1 MVKIDFVPN
10 DYIQQRDS
18 GRANFLYL
26 VLFGALM
33 GAIGVTFSIIKM
45 RQKVVESELISLNMQ
60 MSKAQEQI
68 TQLDQLRTKSKSM
81 MKTMVMTAE
90 LLEPIPRSI
99 VLANLT
105 NNLPLGVSLLEL
117 KLEEKD
123 LVVPKAAA
131 PKPGANTYQ
140 QKAGTP
146 AAPGKPGAPP
156 AKPAV
161 ATAPEVPVI
170 EKKPFETTIEIKG
183 IAPSDLE
190 VAGYIARL
198 GSSILMESV
207 NLIESKETIID
218 EAVFREFRLKAKLKS
233 NIQLSKV
240 DVEKIRKAG
249 GDGNL

>member
-45 RQKVVESELISLNMQ
+45 RQKAVESELVSLNMQ
-60 MSKAQEQI
+60 MTQAQEQI
-68 TQLDQLRTKSKSM
+68 TRLEQLKTKSKSM
-81 MKTMVMTAE
+81 MRTMVMTAE

-105 NNLPLGVSLLEL
+105 NNLPAGVSLLEL

-123 LVVPKAAA
+123 VQLPKPPPA
-131 PKPGANTYQ
+131 KPGANTYQ
-140 QKAGTP
+140 QKTTT
-146 AAPGKPGAPP
+146 PP
-156 AKPAV
+156 AGAKPVVAAV
-161 ATAPEVPVI
+161 PEAPLVERKPV
-170 EKKPFETTIEIKG
+170 ETTIEIKG

-190 VAGYIARL
+190 VASYIARL
-198 GSSILMESV
+198 GASILMESV
-207 NLIESKETIID
+207 NLIESKETLIE
-218 EAVFREFRLKAKLKS
+218 EARFREFRLKAKLK
-233 NIQLSKV
+233 NNVQLSKG
-240 DVEKIRKAG
+240 DVEKIRRAG
-249 GDGNL
+249 GDGTL

>member
-1 MVKIDFVPN
+1 LDICMFREISS
-10 DYIQQRDS
+10 DS
-18 GRANFLYL
+18 T
-26 VLFGALM
+26 
-33 GAIGVTFSIIKM
+33 TFSIIKM

-68 TQLDQLRTKSKSM
+68 TQLEQLRTKSKSM
-81 MKTMVMTAE
+81 MRTMVMTAE

-123 LVVPKAAA
+123 LPVPKAAP

-161 ATAPEVPVI
+161 AAAAPEAPII
-170 EKKPFETTIEIKG
+170 EKKPIETTIEIKG

-198 GSSILMESV
+198 SSSILMDSV
-207 NLIESKETIID
+207 NLIESKETTID

-233 NIQLSKV
+233 NVQLSKV

>member
-45 RQKVVESELISLNMQ
+45 QQKAVESELVSLNQQ
-60 MSKAQEQI
+60 MSQAQEQI
-68 TQLDQLRTKSKSM
+68 ARLEQLKTKSKSM

-105 NNLPLGVSLLEL
+105 NNLPAGVSLLEL
-117 KLEEKD
+117 KLEEKE
-123 LVVPKAAA
+123 LTVPKPAVPKPGGNAYQQKTATPPAAAKPSVAAA
-131 PKPGANTYQ
+131 PDTPLIERKP
-140 QKAGTP
+140 
-146 AAPGKPGAPP
+146 
-156 AKPAV
+156 V
-161 ATAPEVPVI
+161 
-170 EKKPFETTIEIKG
+170 ETTIEIKG

-190 VAGYIARL
+190 VAAYIARL
-198 GSSILMESV
+198 GGSILMESV
-207 NLIESKETIID
+207 NLIESKETVI
-218 EAVFREFRLKAKLKS
+218 EEVLFREFRLKARLKP
-233 NIQLSKV
+233 NVQLSKV

-249 GDGNL
+249 GDGTL

>member
-45 RQKVVESELISLNMQ
+45 RHKAVESELISLNLQ
-60 MSKAQEQI
+60 MSKAQDQI
-68 TQLDQLRTKSKSM
+68 TQLEELKGKSKAM

-99 VLANLT
+99 ILAGLT
-105 NNLPLGVSLLEL
+105 NNLPSGVSLLEL
-117 KLEEKD
+117 KLEEKE
-123 LVVPKAAA
+123 LALPKL
-131 PKPGANTYQ
+131 PPSKPGSNTYQ
-140 QKAGTP
+140 QKTAQPAGAQ
-146 AAPGKPGAPP
+146 AAKSGQP
-156 AKPAV
+156 V
-161 ATAPEVPVI
+161 ADSSPVI
-170 EKKPFETTIEIKG
+170 EKKPVETTVEIKG

-190 VAGYIARL
+190 VATYIARL
-198 GSSILMESV
+198 SSSILMENV
-207 NLIESKETIID
+207 GLIESKEYVLD
-218 EAVFREFRLKAKLKS
+218 EAVFREFRLKVRLKP
-233 NIQLSKV
+233 NLQLSKE

-249 GDGNL
+249 ADMNM

>member
-45 RQKVVESELISLNMQ
+45 RQKAVESELISLNLQ

-68 TQLDQLRTKSKSM
+68 TQLEQLKTKSKSM
-81 MKTMVMTAE
+81 MRTMVMTAE

-123 LVVPKAAA
+123 LPVPKAPPA
-131 PKPGANTYQ
+131 KPGANTYQ

-146 AAPGKPGAPP
+146 AAG
-156 AKPAV
+156 AKPA
-161 ATAPEVPVI
+161 ATTAAVPEAPVI
-170 EKKPFETTIEIKG
+170 EKKPVETTIEIKG

-198 GSSILMESV
+198 SASILMESV
-207 NLIESKETIID
+207 NLIESKETTLD
-218 EAVFREFRLKAKLKS
+218 EALFREFRLKAKLKS
-233 NIQLSKV
+233 NVQLSKV

>member
-45 RQKVVESELISLNMQ
+45 HQKSVESELVSLNLQ

-68 TQLDQLRTKSKSM
+68 TQLDELKTKSKSM

-123 LVVPKAAA
+123 LPVPRPAA

-140 QKAGTP
+140 QKAATGR
-146 AAPGKPGAPP
+146 PGQ
-156 AKPAV
+156 
-161 ATAPEVPVI
+161 
-170 EKKPFETTIEIKG
+170 
-183 IAPSDLE
+183 
-190 VAGYIARL
+190 AR
-198 GSSILMESV
+198 
-207 NLIESKETIID
+207 
-218 EAVFREFRLKAKLKS
+218 R
-233 NIQLSKV
+233 
-240 DVEKIRKAG
+240 G
-249 GDGNL
+249 GGPRSPDD

>member
-45 RQKVVESELISLNMQ
+45 RQKAVESELVSLNLQ
-60 MSKAQEQI
+60 MSQAQEQI
-68 TQLDQLRTKSKSM
+68 ARLEQLKIKSKSM

-105 NNLPLGVSLLEL
+105 NNLPAGVSLLEL
-117 KLEEKD
+117 KLEEKE
-123 LVVPKAAA
+123 LTVPKPAV
-131 PKPGANTYQ
+131 PRPGGNSYQ
-140 QKAGTP
+140 QKAATP
-146 AAPGKPGAPP
+146 PAPAQPAG

-161 ATAPEVPVI
+161 AAAPDAPLIERKPV
-170 EKKPFETTIEIKG
+170 ETTVEIKG

-190 VAGYIARL
+190 VAAYIARL
-198 GSSILMESV
+198 GGSILMESV
-207 NLIESKETIID
+207 NLIESKETVIE
-218 EAVFREFRLKAKLKS
+218 EALFREFRLKAKLKP
-233 NIQLSKV
+233 NVQLSKV

-249 GDGNL
+249 GDGTL

>member
-60 MSKAQEQI
+60 MSKAQEQF

-140 QKAGTP
+140 QKAGAP
-146 AAPGKPGAPP
+146 AAG

-161 ATAPEVPVI
+161 AAAPEAPVI
-170 EKKPFETTIEIKG
+170 EKKPIETTIEIKG

-198 GSSILMESV
+198 SSSILMESV
-207 NLIESKETIID
+207 NLIESKETTID

-233 NIQLSKV
+233 NVQLSKV

>member
-45 RQKVVESELISLNMQ
+45 RQKAVESELISLNLQ

-68 TQLDQLRTKSKSM
+68 TQLEQLKTKSKSM
-81 MKTMVMTAE
+81 MRTMVMTAE

-123 LVVPKAAA
+123 LPVPKAAP

-146 AAPGKPGAPP
+146 APAAPGKPGAAP

-161 ATAPEVPVI
+161 AAAPEAPI
-170 EKKPFETTIEIKG
+170 IDKKPFETTVEIKIG
-183 IAPSDLE
+183 RAH
-190 VAGYIARL
+190 V
-198 GSSILMESV
+198 
-207 NLIESKETIID
+207 
-218 EAVFREFRLKAKLKS
+218 
-233 NIQLSKV
+233 
-240 DVEKIRKAG
+240 
-249 GDGNL
+249 

>member
-60 MSKAQEQI
+60 MSKAQEQF

-81 MKTMVMTAE
+81 MNTMVMTAE

-140 QKAGTP
+140 QKAGAP
-146 AAPGKPGAPP
+146 AAG

-161 ATAPEVPVI
+161 AAAPEAPVI
-170 EKKPFETTIEIKG
+170 EKKPIETTIEIKG

-198 GSSILMESV
+198 SSSILMESV
-207 NLIESKETIID
+207 NLIESKETTID

-233 NIQLSKV
+233 NVQLSKV